1 MHVRDLLG
9 LELLVEA
16 GLTILAGEDQL
27 DRKVE
32 WVHTGEIADISQF
45 LSGGEALLTAAT
57 GIGHSPEQMQRYV
70 RELAEAE
77 ACCVI
82 VELGRNFRRVPDEM
96 IEEAARHD
104 LVLATLDEE
113 VPFAAVTRRAHAEL
127 VNYAHAA
134 LQRAI
139 TIDEALGT
147 LILEGGSLTAVLELL
162 AEKLNN
168 PVVLEDGAHRVVSF
182 GRGAG
187 RIAPILR
194 SWRDHSRHGHNHDRD
209 SSAVVM
215 LATGEEHCMWS
226 AIHVRGENRGR
237 LHILEVDSPLDDV
250 ARLALTRASSSI
262 ALFLMAERDKELS
275 SAAETSLLG
284 NLTAEADFSP
294 QEFVSRAAGLG
305 VELDGD
311 LVMVVAGL
319 GGGEDSDPP
328 STEIANR
335 QVAALRTA
343 LRKLRWTSLVGLLGG
358 VPAAALTAPEG
369 DDNSRFEELAAR
381 LQGGP
386 LDGCH
391 LGISRKYRPSQLPQA
406 LPEAEA
412 AYLLGTRLD
421 GESIHYFEDLVL
433 LRLLA
438 PLSNGPTLANFA
450 EAELAPLI
458 RYDDEHNSE
467 LLRTLDAYLRCNG
480 NKVTTGEMLHL
491 QRRSVYYRL
500 TRIEE
505 LLDTSLDDPDLRVR
519 LYLALRSHEMLAAGV
534 TRLAAAG

>member
-1 MHVRDLLG
+1 MHVRDLLN
-9 LELLVEA
+9 LDLLQEA
-16 GLTILAGEDQL
+16 GLTVLAGEEHL
-27 DRKVE
+27 DAKVE
-32 WVHTGEIADISQF
+32 WVHTGEIADIGQF

-57 GIGHSPEQMQRYV
+57 GIGHSPTEMERYV
-70 RELAEAE
+70 NELAEAH
-77 ACCVI
+77 ACCLI
-82 VELGRNFRRVPDEM
+82 LELGRNFRRIPQEM
-96 IEEAARHD
+96 VDAAARTD

-113 VPFAAVTRRAHAEL
+113 VPFARVTRRAHAEL

-134 LQRAI
+134 LERAI
-139 TIDEALGT
+139 LIDEALGT

-162 AEKLNN
+162 AERLNN

-194 SWRDHSRHGHNHDRD
+194 SWRDHSRHGHNLDPD
-209 SSAVVM
+209 SSAVVN
-215 LATGEEHCMWS
+215 LSTGEGRCMWS

-275 SAAETSLLG
+275 GAAETSLLG
-284 NLTAEADFSP
+284 GLTAEGDFSP
-294 QEFVSRAAGLG
+294 QEFISRAAGLG

-311 LVMVVAGL
+311 LVMVVAGPAEE
-319 GGGEDSDPP
+319 GADGEATV
-328 STEIANR
+328 STEVTDR
-335 QVAALRTA
+335 QVAALRGA
-343 LRKLRWTSLVGLLGG
+343 LRKLKWPSLVGAIGG
-358 VPAAALTAPEG
+358 VPAAALTAPAEG
-369 DDNSRFEELAAR
+369 EESRFEELAAR
-381 LQGGP
+381 LEGGA
-386 LDGCH
+386 LDGAH
-391 LGISRKYRPSQLPQA
+391 LGVSRKYRPSQLPQA

-412 AYLLGTRLD
+412 AYLLGPRL
-421 GESIHYFEDLVL
+421 GRESIHYFEDLVL

-458 RYDDEHNSE
+458 QYDDEHNSE

-500 TRIEE
+500 NRIEE

-534 TRLAAAG
+534 ARLAG

>member
-1 MHVRDLLG
+1 M
-9 LELLVEA
+9 
-16 GLTILAGEDQL
+16 
-27 DRKVE
+27 K
-32 WVHTGEIADISQF
+32 S
-45 LSGGEALLTAAT
+45 
-57 GIGHSPEQMQRYV
+57 YV
-70 RELAEAE
+70 RELAAAE
-77 ACCVI
+77 ASCVI
-82 VELGRNFRRVPDEM
+82 VELGRNFRHVPEEM
-96 IEEAARHD
+96 VKEAERQD
-104 LVLATLDEE
+104 LVLVTIDEE
-113 VPFAAVTRRAHAEL
+113 VPFAKVTRLAHAEL

-134 LQRAI
+134 LERAI
-139 TIDEALGT
+139 SIDEALGA

-162 AEKLNN
+162 AENLNN

-194 SWRDHSRHGHNHDRD
+194 SWREHSRHDHRLDP
-209 SSAVVM
+209 SSVVM
-215 LATGEEHCMWS
+215 RSSGEAACIWS
-226 AIHVRGENRGR
+226 EIHVRGESRGR
-237 LHILEVDSPLDDV
+237 LHILEIDSQLDDV

-262 ALFLMAERDKELS
+262 ALFLMAERNQELS

-284 NLTAEADFSP
+284 GLVTAADFSP

-311 LVMVVAGL
+311 LMMVIAG
-319 GGGEDSDPP
+319 P
-328 STEIANR
+328 SEQDEEEEIPAALLQS
-335 QVAALRTA
+335 QVAAMRKA
-343 LRKLRWTSLVGLLGG
+343 LRKLKWPSLVGIAGG
-358 VPAAALTAPEG
+358 FPAAALTAPSGEAN
-369 DDNSRFEELAAR
+369 DRFAELAAQ
-381 LQGGP
+381 LGGSA

-391 LGISRKYRPSQLPQA
+391 LGVSRKYRPSQLPQA

-412 AYLLGTRLD
+412 AFLLGPRLNA
-421 GESIHYFEDLVL
+421 ENIHYFEDLVL

-458 RYDDEHNSE
+458 RYDDQHNSE

>member
-1 MHVRDLLG
+1 MNVSDLLG
-9 LELLVEA
+9 LDVLRDA
-16 GLTILAGEDQL
+16 GLTILVGEDHL

-32 WVHTGEIADISQF
+32 WVHTGEIADIGQF

-57 GIGHSPEQMQRYV
+57 GIGHSPEEMTSYV
-70 RELAEAE
+70 RELAEAL
-77 ACCVI
+77 ASCVI
-82 VELGRNFRRVPDEM
+82 VELGRNFRRVPEEM
-96 IEEAARHD
+96 VEEARKQG
-104 LVLATLDEE
+104 LVLVTLDEE
-113 VPFAAVTRRAHAEL
+113 VPFAKVTRLAHAEL

-139 TIDEALGT
+139 SIDEVLGA

-194 SWRDHSRHGHNHDRD
+194 SWREHSRHDHRPDPN
-209 SSAVVM
+209 SVVM
-215 LATGEEHCMWS
+215 RSSGEACCIWS
-226 AIHVRGENRGR
+226 EIHVRGESRGR
-237 LHILEVDSPLDDV
+237 LHILEIDSELDDV
-250 ARLALTRASSSI
+250 GRLALTRASSSI
-262 ALFLMAERDKELS
+262 ALFLMAERDQELS

-284 NLTAEADFSP
+284 GLTAAADFSP

-305 VELDGD
+305 VELAGD
-311 LVMVVAGL
+311 LMMVIAGP
-319 GGGEDSDPP
+319 GEQGEE
-328 STEIANR
+328 EIPAALLQS
-335 QVAALRTA
+335 QVAAMRKA
-343 LRKLRWTSLVGLLGG
+343 LRKLKWPSLVGITSGF
-358 VPAAALTAPEG
+358 PAAALTAPNG
-369 DDNSRFEELAAR
+369 DALARFGELAA
-381 LQGGP
+381 QFAGGP
-386 LDGCH
+386 LADCH
-391 LGISRKYRPSQLPQA
+391 LGVSRKYRPSQLPQA

-412 AYLLGTRLD
+412 AYLLGPRLKS
-421 GESIHYFEDLVL
+421 ETIHYFEDLVL

-458 RYDDEHNSE
+458 RYDDKHKSE

-505 LLDTSLDDPDLRVR
+505 LLETSLDDPDLRVR

-534 TRLAAAG
+534 TRLASAG

>member
-194 SWRDHSRHGHNHDRD
+194 SWRDHSRHGHNHDPD
-209 SSAVVM
+209 SNAVVM
-215 LATGEEHCMWS
+215 LATGEERCMWS

-319 GGGEDSDPP
+319 GGGEDADPP

-369 DDNSRFEELAAR
+369 EDNSRFEELAAR
-381 LQGGP
+381 LEGGP

-391 LGISRKYRPSQLPQA
+391 LGVSRKYRPSQLPQA

-412 AYLLGTRLD
+412 AYLLGPRLN

>member
-1 MHVRDLLG
+1 MRVRDLLG

-139 TIDEALGT
+139 TIDEELGT

-194 SWRDHSRHGHNHDRD
+194 SWRDHSRHGHSQDPD
-209 SSAVVM
+209 SNAVVM
-215 LATGEEHCMWS
+215 LATGEERCMWS

-319 GGGEDSDPP
+319 GGDADGDPP
-328 STEIANR
+328 STEIADR
-335 QVAALRTA
+335 QVAALRAA
-343 LRKLRWTSLVGLLGG
+343 LRKLRWPSLVGLLGG

-369 DDNSRFEELAAR
+369 DDKSRFEELAAR
-381 LQGGP
+381 LDGGP
-386 LDGCH
+386 LGGCH
-391 LGISRKYRPSQLPQA
+391 LGVSRKYRPSQLPQA

-412 AYLLGTRLD
+412 AYLLGPRLD
-421 GESIHYFEDLVL
+421 QEPIHYFEDLVL

-505 LLDTSLDDPDLRVR
+505 LLETSLDDPDLRVR